1 MGSVELFIILA
12 VTALHFSIVSWGVRP
27 DELVSDA
34 KALKLFFK
42 ECRFITP
49 PWEQSVGEFSAVV
62 RLDALDGK
70 GELFDH
76 MSQENSG
83 GIGAVFLEGFYI
95 TEAAEFIQ
103 KGILIP
109 LGRFWLADNAGLR
122 HEFHIDLHPLAGIL
136 HLFVGFRR
144 ILGVWQFDGHSPS
157 FPQEAV

>member
-12 VTALHFSIVSWGVRP
+12 VTALHFSVVSWGVRP
-27 DELVSDA
+27 DELVPDA

-42 ECRFITP
+42 ERRFITP

-109 LGRFWLADNAGLR
+109 LGRF
-122 HEFHIDLHPLAGIL
+122 
-136 HLFVGFRR
+136 
-144 ILGVWQFDGHSPS
+144 
-157 FPQEAV
+157 